1 MRRRFE
7 GKTAFITGAS
17 SGIGAELGRQLARE
31 GARLVLTA
39 RRKEKLDEVCESIH
53 RLGGD
58 AVGIA
63 CDVTDRAALDVAAA
77 EAVSAFGAI
86 DVVVANAGFGV
97 SGPLENLTTEDFRRQ
112 FDTNFFGVLDTIYA
126 TLPHLIASRG
136 RLGLVSSV
144 FGRLGGPTTSAYC
157 ASKFAVVGLAE
168 SIYYELAEK
177 GVSVTCIN
185 PGVVASN
192 IRMVDN
198 ENRWKEG
205 RRDPA
210 PQWLI
215 VPTDKACREI
225 VDALYKRRFEAV
237 ITGHG
242 RVACFLARH
251 CPRSFRFAIR
261 QATKGKLERLG
272 QRKRAVD

>member
-1 MRRRFE
+1 MGHRFE

-17 SGIGAELGRQLARE
+17 SGIGAELGRRFAHE
-31 GARLVLTA
+31 GARVVLTA
-39 RRKEKLDEVCESIH
+39 RRAEKLEEVCEAI
-53 RLGGD
+53 RQAGGEALG
-58 AVGIA
+58 VA
-63 CDVTDRAALDVAAA
+63 CDVTDRGSLNTAVA
-77 EAVSAFGAI
+77 EAVAAFGSI

-97 SGPLENLTTEDFRRQ
+97 SGLMEHLETNDFRRQ

-136 RLGLVSSV
+136 RLGVVASV
-144 FGRLGGPTTSAYC
+144 FGRMGGPTTSAYC

-185 PGVVASN
+185 PGIVASN

-198 ENRWKEG
+198 RNRWKEG
-205 RRDPA
+205 RKDPA
-210 PQWLI
+210 PAWI
-215 VPTDKACREI
+215 TVPTDKACREI
-225 VDALYKRRFEAV
+225 VDALYARKFEAV

-251 CPRSFRFAIR
+251 FPRSFRFALR
-261 QATKGKLERLG
+261 RATKGKLTKLG

>member
-1 MRRRFE
+1 MARRFE

-17 SGIGAELGRQLARE
+17 SGIGAELGRQFAHE
-31 GARLVLTA
+31 GARVVLTA
-39 RRKEKLDEVCESIH
+39 RRADKV
-53 RLGGD
+53 D
-58 AVGIA
+58 AVCDAVRAAGGAALGVA
-63 CDVTDRAALDVAAA
+63 CDVTDRAALDR
-77 EAVSAFGAI
+77 AVGRAVDEFGTI

-97 SGPLENLTTEDFRRQ
+97 SGPFDALTTEDFRRQ

-136 RLGLVSSV
+136 RLGVVSSV
-144 FGRLGGPTTSAYC
+144 FGRLGGPATAAYC

-198 ENRWKEG
+198 QNRWNEG
-205 RRDPA
+205 RKDPA
-210 PQWLI
+210 PAWLTA
-215 VPTDKACREI
+215 PTDRACREI
-225 VDALYKRRFEAV
+225 VHALYRRRFEAV
-237 ITGHG
+237 ITHHG
-242 RVACFLARH
+242 RLACFLARH
-251 CPRSFRFAIR
+251 FPRSFRFTVR
-261 QATKGKLERLG
+261 QATKGKLDTI
-272 QRKRAVD
+272 QKRKRDTG